1 MNRVAGPFDDLEVG
15 MPLHSDGRTVTEAD
29 VAAFAALTWDVHPLH
44 TDEEWAAATPFG
56 GRIAHGMLV
65 LSFAMGLVGPCL
77 ERSQVVAVRRVTDA
91 TFRAPVRPGDTIH
104 LEARIARLVE
114 VDGGTGLVS
123 WKGRVLTHRGDC
135 AMSVGLDLLWRRAPV
150 TEEAVA

>member
-1 MNRVAGPFDDLEVG
+1 MTRVEAAFDDLEVG
-15 MPLHSDGRTVTEAD
+15 TRMRSDGRTVTEAD
-29 VAAFAALTWDVHPLH
+29 VAAFAALTWDVHPVH
-44 TDEEWAAATPFG
+44 TDEQWAAASPFG

-77 ERSQVVAVRRVTDA
+77 DRRRVVAVRRVTDA

-114 VDGGTGLVS
+114 VDDDTGLVS
-123 WKGRVLTHRGDC
+123 WKGRVLTHRGDT
-135 AMSVGLDLLWRRAPV
+135 ALSVGLDLLWRRAAAAG
-150 TEEAVA
+150 EVAA

>member
-1 MNRVAGPFDDLEVG
+1 MNRIAEPFDELEVG
-15 MPLHSDGRTVTEAD
+15 TALHSDGRTVTEAD
-29 VAAFAALTWDVHPLH
+29 IAAFAALTWDVHPVH
-44 TDEEWAAATPFG
+44 TDQEWAAASPFG

-77 ERSQVVAVRRVTDA
+77 ERSRVVAVRRVTDA

-104 LEARIARLVE
+104 LEARVARLVE
-114 VDGGTGLVS
+114 IDDGTGLVS

-135 AMSVGLDLLWRRAPV
+135 AMSVGLDILWRRALV
-150 TEEAVA
+150 CEEVMA